1 MKEINLVQAY
11 GEDEI
16 RIGAVNNNNLTRPY
30 QTYYNMEYND
40 FRIALGDRADIVLPN
55 GTSTGYW
62 IASRCINTND
72 SNCSFG
78 VRNVNNGSLECSD
91 LFNSYGDEQNA
102 SFGLFPVVTIKA
114 ELLSKENENVYKVGE

>member
-1 MKEINLVQAY
+1 MKEINLVQVY

-16 RIGAVNNNNLTRPY
+16 YIGAFNYNNLTRPY

-40 FRIALGDRADIVLPN
+40 FRIALGDKANIILPN

-72 SNCSFG
+72 SNCDFS
-78 VRNVNNGSLECSD
+78 VRNINGGNLEGSSM
-91 LFNSYGDEQNA
+91 FNSNGDENA
-102 SFGLFPVVTIKA
+102 ESLSIFPVVTIKA
-114 ELLSKENENVYKVGE
+114 ELLSEESNHVYKVNE